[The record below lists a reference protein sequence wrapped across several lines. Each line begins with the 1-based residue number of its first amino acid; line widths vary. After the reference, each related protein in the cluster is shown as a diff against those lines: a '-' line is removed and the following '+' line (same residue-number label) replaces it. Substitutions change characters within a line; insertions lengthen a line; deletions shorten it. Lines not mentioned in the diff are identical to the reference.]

1 MAGMYFEDFVAGLV
15 LRHDVTRT
23 VTETDNVLFN
33 SLTMN
38 PQPLHLDAHFAADS
52 MFGQRIVNAVFT
64 LGLVVGI
71 PVQETTLG
79 TTLGNL
85 GYEEIVFPAPVHHGD
100 TLRVETEVLDS
111 RVSSSRP
118 TTGIVRLKHRAFN
131 QDDTLVCQVV
141 RSALMLRRPEADA
154 AES

>member
-1 MAGMYFEDFVAGLV
+1 MAGMYFEDFSDGLV

-38 PQPLHLDAHFAADS
+38 PQPLHLDAHFSAES
-52 MFGQRIVNAVFT
+52 MFGERIVNAVFT

-85 GYEEIVFPAPVHHGD
+85 GYEEITFPAPVHHGD
-100 TLRVETEVLDS
+100 TIRVETEVLSS
-111 RVSSSRP
+111 RVSNSKP
-118 TTGIVRLKHRAFN
+118 TTGIVRLEHRGYN
-131 QDDTLVCQVV
+131 QDDEVICRVV
-141 RSALMLRRPEADA
+141 RSALMQRRPD
-154 AES
+154 ES